1 MEKKILLIDDNPA
14 FREMVSIALKERM
27 PDLLI
32 VEARD
37 GHLAEKRLRET
48 RFDLILLDYKLPFG
62 MDGLRF
68 LEKTEGLR
76 LNTPLIMVTGEGNE
90 DVAARAF
97 RLGVTDYLVKKK
109 DLLHTLQA
117 KVEELLNDEGFE
129 NVEPP
134 RKRASL
140 SNAAS
145 SVEFINSYREE
156 MPMEAVPGGPMK
168 GAPESPMSEAVMIE
182 FDNVDEFNK
191 FSSYV
196 KRIDGVRIQDVR
208 VLDNKFV
215 FMLSLLPSRF
225 EKMGKVF
232 VTS

>member
-14 FREMVSIALKERM
+14 FREMVTIALKEKM
-27 PDLLI
+27 PDLQI

-37 GHLAEKRLRET
+37 GHLAEKKLREA

-76 LNTPLIMVTGEGNE
+76 LDTPLIMITGEGNE
-90 DVAARAF
+90 EVAAKAF
-97 RLGVTDYLVKKK
+97 RLGVTDYLVKKNN
-109 DLLHTLQA
+109 LLTTLQL
-117 KVEELLNDEGFE
+117 KVEEIFNAEE
-129 NVEPP
+129 CEIVESP
-134 RKRASL
+134 RKYASL

-156 MPMEAVPGGPMK
+156 MPMGVVPGGSV
-168 GAPESPMSEAVMIE
+168 AETPESPMSEAVMIE
-182 FDNVDEFNK
+182 FDNADEFNK

-208 VLDNKFV
+208 ILENRFV

-232 VTS
+232 VTG